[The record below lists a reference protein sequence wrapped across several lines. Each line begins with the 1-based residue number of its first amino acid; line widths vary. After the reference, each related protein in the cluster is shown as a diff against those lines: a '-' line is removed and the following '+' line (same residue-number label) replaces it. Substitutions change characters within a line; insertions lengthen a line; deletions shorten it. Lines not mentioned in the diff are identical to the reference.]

1 MTLAQASSTASSRF
15 DISGSSS
22 CAWRPTAVTNSRIS
36 DRFSVDEGTCRVNFL
51 SMEGIIECSPD
62 RRGAAREQAAH
73 RLVQYRRYG
82 AARVSERLIDYGASR
97 GASSSSGVEMLKS
110 GLLIVEHFKNV
121 LEAQNLE
128 RVSDLGREAAN
139 LDVAAVVAH
148 LFDEAHED
156 AQTCGR
162 DVVELF
168 TVDHDAKAPRVNRLL
183 NRVLELGRG
192 VGVHKAL
199 ERDD

>member
-1 MTLAQASSTASSRF
+1 
-15 DISGSSS
+15 
-22 CAWRPTAVTNSRIS
+22 
-36 DRFSVDEGTCRVNFL
+36 
-51 SMEGIIECSPD
+51 MEAIIECSPD
-62 RRGAAREQAAH
+62 RRAMRVSK
-73 RLVQYRRYG
+73 RLIDWRQRRWYG
-82 AARVSERLIDYGASR
+82 AARLSKRLIDHGALR
-97 GASSSSGVEMLKS
+97 GASGSSGVETLKS

-121 LEAQNLE
+121 LKAQNLE
-128 RVSDLGREAAN
+128 RVFDFGREAAN
-139 LDVAAVVAH
+139 LDVAAAVSN

-156 AQTCGR
+156 AQAGGR

-183 NRVLELGRG
+183 NRVLELGRS

>member
-1 MTLAQASSTASSRF
+1 
-15 DISGSSS
+15 
-22 CAWRPTAVTNSRIS
+22 
-36 DRFSVDEGTCRVNFL
+36 
-51 SMEGIIECSPD
+51 MEGIIECSPD

-73 RLVQYRRYG
+73 RLAQYRRYG
-82 AARVSERLIDYGASR
+82 AARLSKRLIDYGASR
-97 GASSSSGVEMLKS
+97 GASGSSGVETLKS

-121 LEAQNLE
+121 LKAQNLE
-128 RVSDLGREAAN
+128 SVFDLGREAAN
-139 LDVAAVVAH
+139 LDVAAAVTH

-156 AQTCGR
+156 AKAGRR

-183 NRVLELGRG
+183 NRVLELGRS
-192 VGVHKAL
+192 VGVHKAF